1 MNEAAA
7 MYDED
12 YVEATRKWND
22 CQYERSQLIKTFVDN
37 YGLTVGEA
45 YEKDLNDIVF
55 RGNLAAQKKS
65 NEEALNKLAS
75 NLVLKKATSTGFVH
89 IPVLQKTQLD
99 LISRKLF
106 SLCLYT
112 IRAEQG

>member
-55 RGNLAAQKKS
+55 RGNLAA
-65 NEEALNKLAS
+65 
-75 NLVLKKATSTGFVH
+75 
-89 IPVLQKTQLD
+89 
-99 LISRKLF
+99 
-106 SLCLYT
+106 
-112 IRAEQG
+112 